1 MTDAPASGRTRKII
15 GVIVLTTIVFAGMA
29 LYADVQKLSD
39 ALSTYAVSWFL
50 AGLALATANYVLRF
64 VRWQYY
70 LRVLDVRDVP
80 WLESARI
87 FVAGFVMS
95 ITPGKVGE
103 VFKSV
108 LLYESRGVP
117 IEHTAPIVVAERL
130 TDLLALVL
138 LAAVGSAALGQGMGS
153 VIIGGALV
161 VGIWAACAFQPIGE
175 FGLRIAEKLPVIKK
189 IAPKLRDAYASLRQL
204 VRPAPFAAA
213 TTLSVVS
220 WFMECVSLYL
230 IVRGFGVALGWLEST
245 FIYSAPTIL
254 GAVALLPG
262 GVGVTE
268 ASMTGLLESLGS
280 MDRPEAIGTTL
291 LVRIATLWWAVLLGV
306 GALAWQRRAL
316 ARRQLPD

>member
-1 MTDAPASGRTRKII
+1 MTQATTTRKII
-15 GVIVLTTIVFAGMA
+15 AVVVLTTIVVAGMA
-29 LYADVQKLSD
+29 LYADVRELSD
-39 ALSTYAVSWFL
+39 AMASYAIGWFV
-50 AGLALATANYVLRF
+50 AGLALATANYALRF

-70 LRVLDVRDVP
+70 LRVLDVQGVP
-80 WLESARI
+80 WAESARI

-138 LAAVGSAALGQGMGS
+138 LAAIGSAALGQGMSS
-153 VIIGGALV
+153 VVIGGSLV
-161 VGIWAACAFQPIGE
+161 LAIWIACAFEPAGE
-175 FGLRIAEKLPVIKK
+175 LGLRIAEKLPVLSR
-189 IAPKLRDAYASLRQL
+189 IAPKLRDAYGSLRQL
-204 VRPAPFAAA
+204 VRPGPFTAA
-213 TTLSVVS
+213 TLLSVVS
-220 WFMECVSLYL
+220 WFMECVALWL

-245 FIYSAPTIL
+245 FVYSAPTIL

-268 ASMTGLLESLGS
+268 ASMTGLLETLGA
-280 MDRPEAIGTTL
+280 MEAPEAIGTTL

-306 GALAWQRRAL
+306 VALAWHRRAL
-316 ARRQLPD
+316 ARRDRPD

>member
-1 MTDAPASGRTRKII
+1 MAQATTTRKII
-15 GVIVLTTIVFAGMA
+15 VVVVLTTIVLGGMA
-29 LYADVQKLSD
+29 LYADVRELGN
-39 ALSTYAVSWFL
+39 ALAGYAIVWFL
-50 AGLALATANYVLRF
+50 LGLGLATANYALRF

-70 LRVLDVRDVP
+70 LHVLEVRDVP
-80 WLESARI
+80 RLESARI

-138 LAAVGSAALGQGMGS
+138 LAAIGSATLDQGMGS
-153 VIIGGALV
+153 VIIGGSIVLA
-161 VGIWAACAFQPIGE
+161 IWAACAFEPIGE
-175 FGLRIAEKLPVIKK
+175 LGLRIADRLPLLNRIT
-189 IAPKLRDAYASLRQL
+189 PKLRDAYASLRQL
-204 VRPAPFAAA
+204 VRPLPFAAA
-213 TTLSVVS
+213 TSLSVVS
-220 WFMECVSLYL
+220 WFMECIALYL
-230 IVRGFGVALGWLEST
+230 IVRGFGVTLGWLEST

-268 ASMTGLLESLGS
+268 ASMTGLLETLGA
-280 MDRPEAIGTTL
+280 MDAPEAIGTTL

-316 ARRQLPD
+316 ARRQRPD

>member
-1 MTDAPASGRTRKII
+1 MAQATTTRKII
-15 GVIVLTTIVFAGMA
+15 IVVVLTTLVIAGMA
-29 LYADVQKLSD
+29 LYADVAKLTD
-39 ALSTYAVSWFL
+39 ALADYALVWFL
-50 AGLALATANYVLRF
+50 AGLGLATANYVLRF

-138 LAAVGSAALGQGMGS
+138 LAAVGSAALGQGMSS
-153 VIIGGALV
+153 VVIGGSIVLA
-161 VGIWAACAFQPIGE
+161 IWAACAFEPLGE
-175 FGLRIAEKLPVIKK
+175 LGLRIADRLPLIKK
-189 IAPKLRDAYASLRQL
+189 ITPKLRDAYGSLRQL
-204 VRPAPFAAA
+204 VRPFPFAAA
-213 TTLSVVS
+213 TALSVVS
-220 WFMECVSLYL
+220 WFMECISLWL
-230 IVRGFGVALGWLEST
+230 IVRGFGVGLGWLEST

-268 ASMTGLLESLGS
+268 ASMTGLLETLGS
-280 MDRPEAIGTTL
+280 MEAAEAIGTTL

-306 GALAWQRRAL
+306 VALAWQRRAL
-316 ARRQLPD
+316 ARRQMPD